1 MAFLRDFNQPAV
13 AARFAL
19 SKPGKLQTEKT
30 GYACLFRLEYPPTFE
45 PRAASSVTLAP
56 QAI

>member
-1 MAFLRDFNQPAV
+1 MAFLRDFNQPAA

-30 GYACLFRLEYPPTFE
+30 GYACLFRLHQGEKNTFYC
-45 PRAASSVTLAP
+45 
-56 QAI
+56 